1 MSPRM
6 AYFVFEQ
13 ISGIDHLFKIQR
25 EAMRCI
31 EQYAFESQGT
41 LRVPTQSGKTLY
53 DARNLHLLC
62 Q

>member
-1 MSPRM
+1 M

-13 ISGIDHLFKIQR
+13 ISGIDRLFKSQR

-41 LRVPTQSGKTLY
+41 RSVLTQSGKILCA
-53 DARNLHLLC
+53 ARDSHFLG

>member
-1 MSPRM
+1 M

-13 ISGIDHLFKIQR
+13 ISGIDHLFKSQR

-31 EQYAFESQGT
+31 EQYASESQGT
-41 LRVPTQSGKTLY
+41 RSVLTQSGKILY
-53 DARNLHLLC
+53 AARHSHLLC